1 MNYIPTTASET
12 GSYLCTWD
20 RQGFV
25 ASKYRFSGGANLRD
39 ALTPEYLFGEE
50 ENYHWL
56 PREYRSGLYFLLDDG
71 WDTPP
76 HTENNSHIRPFGAV
90 DPHPDKFGS
99 LGKTP
104 TERLAAL
111 NKLAQ
116 EWGYIGLG
124 LWISPQMYME
134 DSRVNAEEAR
144 EYWIERAVRCQE
156 AGVRYWKVDWGMHD
170 HEVDY
175 RRMLT
180 EVVREYAPDLAVEH
194 TYVQQPLSDLIQ
206 RENRV
211 RKSRELLAFSDF
223 FRTYDIMWPFTDITT
238 LARIHELLSDPLPF
252 ELGAK
257 GMLSTE
263 EQQFIAAGL
272 GCTVGIMNPAVETR
286 AVLRWQRIA
295 PPFGAAESDYRCSD
309 EMLTDSYDYPKNPVR
324 WVHTGGRVIS
334 ETAPAVMARGC
345 ALPSVAPVGKEKPYV
360 IASRNPT
367 TGAYA
372 IASIRR
378 NIAPNPMTIVP
389 ADVTWELEDMDAF
402 VGVFGYFESL
412 TLVYPDELPADC
424 RVFAQNLMDDE
435 AQDITDQVRTDG
447 TRLTIP
453 ARTLMQTGACNF
465 AYPNMGGRKM
475 TDPMLLIK
483 LEKTCKREE

>member
-25 ASKYRFSGGANLRD
+25 ASKYKFTGGANMRD

-99 LGKTP
+99 LGRTP
-104 TERLAAL
+104 TERLTAL

-134 DSRVNAEEAR
+134 DRKVGAEEAR

-211 RKSRELLAFSDF
+211 RESRELLAFSDF

-238 LARIHELLSDPLPF
+238 LSRIHELLSDPLPF

-257 GMLSTE
+257 GILSTE

-272 GCTVGIMNPAVETR
+272 GCAIGIMNPAVETR

-295 PPFGAAESDYRCSD
+295 PPFGAAESDYRCSG

-345 ALPSVAPVGKEKPYV
+345 ALPAVEPIGQEKPYV
-360 IASRNPT
+360 LASRNPH

-412 TLVYPDELPADC
+412 TLVYPEVLPADC
-424 RVFAQNLMDDE
+424 RIFAQNLMDDE
-435 AQDITDQVRTDG
+435 AQDITDQVQTDG
-447 TRLTIP
+447 SRLTLP
-453 ARTLMQTGACNF
+453 ARTLMQIGACNF

-475 TDPMLLIK
+475 TDPMLLIR
-483 LEKTCKREE
+483 LETNT

>member
-1 MNYIPTTASET
+1 MNYIPTAAAET

-20 RQGFV
+20 RQAFV
-25 ASKYRFSGGANLRD
+25 AGKYGIQGAAGQRD
-39 ALTPEYLFGEE
+39 ALTPEYLFGDEQD
-50 ENYHWL
+50 YHWL
-56 PREYRSGLYFLLDDG
+56 SREFRSGLYFLLDDG

-76 HTENNSHIRPFGAV
+76 HTVNNSPVRPFGAV
-90 DPHPDKFGS
+90 DPDPVRFGS
-99 LGKTP
+99 LGETP
-104 TERLAAL
+104 EERLRAL
-111 NKLAQ
+111 NRLAQ

-134 DSRVNAEEAR
+134 DRRMGAEEAR
-144 EYWIERAVRCQE
+144 DYWKERAIRCQQ
-156 AGVRYWKVDWGMHD
+156 AGVRYWKVDWGAHD

-180 EVVREYAPDLAVEH
+180 EVVREYAPDIAVEH
-194 TYVQQPLSDLIQ
+194 TYVQMPLTDLVNQADRQ
-206 RENRV
+206 RE
-211 RKSRELLAFSDF
+211 SREVFAFSDF
-223 FRTYDIMWPFTDITT
+223 FRTYDVMWPFADSTT

-272 GCTVGIMNPAVETR
+272 GCAIGIMNPAVETR
-286 AVLRWQRIA
+286 AVLRWQRLA
-295 PPFGAAESDYRCSD
+295 PPFSASESNYVFSE

-324 WVHTGGRVIS
+324 WVPVGGRMIR

-345 ALPSVAPVGKEKPYV
+345 ALPTVDPVGKEKPYV
-360 IASRNPT
+360 LASRNPH

-378 NIAPNPMTIVP
+378 NIVPNPMTVVP
-389 ADVTWELEDMDAF
+389 ADVSWELEDMDAF

-412 TLVYPDELPADC
+412 TLVYPQEIPAGC
-424 RVFAQNLMDDE
+424 RIFAQNLMDDE
-435 AQDITDQVRTDG
+435 AQDITGQVQTEG
-447 TRLTIP
+447 CRLTIP
-453 ARTLMQTGACNF
+453 GRTIMQTGVCNY
-465 AYPNMGGRKM
+465 AYRDMRGQKM
-475 TDPMLLIK
+475 SDPMLLIRM
-483 LEKTCKREE
+483 EQP

>member
-1 MNYIPTTASET
+1 MNYIPAASSET

-20 RQGFV
+20 RQGYV
-25 ASKYRFSGGANLRD
+25 ASKYKFSGGANVRD
-39 ALTPEYLFGEE
+39 ALTPEYLFGDE

-76 HTENNSHIRPFGAV
+76 HTENNGQSSPFGAV
-90 DPHPDKFGS
+90 DPHPAKFGA
-99 LGKTP
+99 LGGTP
-104 TERLAAL
+104 AERLTAL
-111 NKLAQ
+111 NKLAR
-116 EWGYIGLG
+116 EWGYVGLG

-134 DSRVNAEEAR
+134 TSRTGAKEAW
-144 EYWIERAVRCQE
+144 EYWIERAIRCQR

-170 HEVDY
+170 HEADY

-180 EVVREYAPDLAVEH
+180 EVAREYAPDLAVEH
-194 TYVQQPLSDLIQ
+194 TYVQMPLSDLIR
-206 RENRV
+206 REDRL
-211 RKSRELLAFSDF
+211 RESREVLAFSDY
-223 FRTYDIMWPFTDITT
+223 FRTYDVMWPFADSTT

-272 GCTVGIMNPAVETR
+272 GCAVGIMNPAVETR
-286 AVLRWQRIA
+286 ALLRWHRLA
-295 PPFGAAESDYRCSD
+295 PPFGVSESNYVFSE
-309 EMLTDSYDYPKNPVR
+309 EMLTDCYDYPKNPVS
-324 WVHTGGRVIS
+324 WVRAGGREIR

-345 ALPSVAPVGKEKPYV
+345 EMPRTDPVGREKPYV
-360 IASRNPT
+360 LASRNPH

-378 NIAPNPMTIVP
+378 TVAPNPMTIVP
-389 ADVTWELEDMDAF
+389 ADVTWNLEDRNAF

-412 TLVYPDELPADC
+412 TLVYPDELPSDC
-424 RVFAQNLMDDE
+424 RVFAQNLMDDD
-435 AQDITDQVRTDG
+435 AQDITGQVQAAG
-447 TRLTIP
+447 NRLTIP
-453 ARTLMQTGACNF
+453 ARTLMRIGACNY
-465 AYPNMGGRKM
+465 AYPNMNGRKM
-475 TDPMLLIK
+475 TDPMLLLK
-483 LEKTCKREE
+483 LV